1 MPESRVKKEP
11 SPFTA
16 QQRAQAVLAIWTERR
31 RPGAICQELTITPKV
46 LSQWETRALS
56 GMLKALEAPTRRE
69 PGPALSPKLERLL
82 ARQALQ
88 ALQQQGRMA
97 RLEKRFAKL
106 QEPKASP
113 QPKAP
118 PPPSK

>member
-1 MPESRVKKEP
+1 MPDARGKKEP
-11 SPFTA
+11 LPFTA
-16 QQRAQAVLAIWTERR
+16 QQRVQAVLAIWTERR
-31 RPGAICQELTITPKV
+31 RPVEVCRELAITEKV

-56 GMLKALEAPTRRE
+56 GMLKALEAQSKLE
-69 PGPALSPKLERLL
+69 PGPALSPKLARLL

-88 ALQQQGRMA
+88 QQGRLA
-97 RLEKRFAKL
+97 KLEKRLAKL
-106 QEPKASP
+106 QDPKAPP

>member
-1 MPESRVKKEP
+1 MSTELKAKKEP
-11 SPFTA
+11 LPYTA
-16 QQRAQAVLAIWTERR
+16 QQRVQAVLSIWTERR
-31 RPGAICQELTITPKV
+31 RPGEVCQELAISLKV

-88 ALQQQGRMA
+88 QKGRMA
-97 RLEKRFAKL
+97 KLEKRLVKL
-106 QEPKASP
+106 QEPKA
-113 QPKAP
+113 P
-118 PPPSK
+118 PPPTK